1 MSSWDEIKSQLDNQ
15 KQEQFNSA
23 LGFQRKP
30 MHPTD
35 PNYNFREELANS
47 LRPKNYADRF
57 NDYMNQRV
65 SDRMAATR
73 AASADPDLADLDRRE
88 AEARQALNKA
98 DQDALT
104 ELRQEY
110 ERHNVD
116 PKRQRW
122 SAIASAATDAIS
134 GIAGMIGVANGAV
147 HPASLSSTPSASKV
161 TSDYY
166 DSERK
171 KRQEALAKL
180 HDADQR
186 RYKQLLADVEADRK
200 RYYERK
206 RREQEQKK
214 QAHLESLY
222 PHQLAKAQ
230 SEAEYAANRARLSG
244 VNADDRHAINQ
255 ATIDAKNRSNTGSH
269 SGRSGNKGG
278 KKENPL
284 NKQPH
289 VSL

>member
-1 MSSWDEIKSQLDNQ
+1 MSTWDEIKSQLDNQ
-15 KQEQFNSA
+15 KQEQFNTA
-23 LGFQRKP
+23 LGYQRKP
-30 MHPTD
+30 KHPSD
-35 PNYNFREELANS
+35 PDYNFKDELANS
-47 LRPKNYADRF
+47 FRPKNYADRF

-65 SDRMAATR
+65 SARMSATR
-73 AASADPDLADLDRRE
+73 SSSADPDLAALDRRE
-88 AEARQALNKA
+88 AEARQGLNKV

-186 RYKQLLADVEADRK
+186 RYKQILADVEADRK
-200 RYYERK
+200 RHYERIK
-206 RREQEQKK
+206 REQEQKK
-214 QAHLESLY
+214 QAHLESMY
-222 PHQLAKAQ
+222 PYQLAEAQAKAESAGYNAQYNKARADAYPAYSQ
-230 SEAEYAANRARLSG
+230 SQIAR
-244 VNADDRHAINQ
+244 N
-255 ATIDAKNRSNTGSH
+255 NRSGTGS
-269 SGRSGNKGG
+269 SRSTG
-278 KKENPL
+278 L
-284 NKQPH
+284 NKSRQSGLNMRT
-289 VSL
+289 VSY